1 MHFAPQ
7 LAIAR
12 RGLRRFLFGIVVIFR
27 ESGFFGGWERGGG
40 RERGRR
46 GGRRQRR
53 ERRSASARWR
63 RTRRIAASALERARR
78 EERKGTSRGACENL
92 SVVRARRTLSA
103 ALTTST
109 DSGAGSGSCE
119 SDGRER
125 VSLRSPRSRSGKAT
139 HARVS
144 RSRVRG
150 GARRCRHSARF
161 RRSAG
166 GKGNV
171 HACGSVPSSRPRC
184 GPSASPSTRASA
196 SATPCLWSVTS
207 SRPSPLHRAPRG
219 LTTRAPFSGLPTIPG
234 DAKSS

>member
-1 MHFAPQ
+1 
-7 LAIAR
+7 
-12 RGLRRFLFGIVVIFR
+12 
-27 ESGFFGGWERGGG
+27 
-40 RERGRR
+40 
-46 GGRRQRR
+46 
-53 ERRSASARWR
+53 
-63 RTRRIAASALERARR
+63 
-78 EERKGTSRGACENL
+78 L